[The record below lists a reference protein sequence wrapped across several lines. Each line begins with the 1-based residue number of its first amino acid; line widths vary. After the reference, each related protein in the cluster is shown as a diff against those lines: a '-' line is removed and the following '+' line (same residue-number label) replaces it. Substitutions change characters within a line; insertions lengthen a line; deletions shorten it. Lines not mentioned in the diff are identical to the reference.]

1 MCPVGRTQGIALSLD
16 DFDSLER
23 QFITGYEAR
32 IAGLPEF
39 IRGFGHVKELNLAA
53 VRRREAELLGRFA
66 SGDRQVVRIQEAKGA
81 VERVE

>member
-39 IRGFGHVKELNLAA
+39 IRGFGHVKELNLAVHRCRHA
-53 VRRREAELLGRFA
+53 KFPESLARDGRKVA
-66 SGDRQVVRIQEAKGA
+66 NVLQVGISDDLR
-81 VERVE
+81 